1 MQKEL
6 KEKLEIAKTESNECK
21 DKRNELNAKAST
33 HSSKRNELNKN
44 AKELIEVAQRHK
56 HERDEHN
63 GEVRNLK
70 TQRDELNIRTNAVQ
84 TKFDALQKEHN
95 IGGDQSLP
103 SIKKELEALEYRQMT
118 QVLTPEQEKD
128 LVKTITTLMT
138 QYTTQKA
145 KIDGNAEIKGLMEES
160 ELLRNQASDFHAN
173 VTVAAELAQSA
184 HDKMLE
190 SFKKSDAIRAES
202 DVEHRKF
209 IEAQEEA
216 DKHHQQYIKL
226 QKEIRELDRVLRDSS
241 KDSRAGKRYLERAEI
256 NKSAEDLLARFKEG
270 GKLSNDDF
278 LILQRSNLL

>member
-6 KEKLEIAKTESNECK
+6 KEKLEIAKKESNECK
-21 DKRNELNAKAST
+21 DKRNELNSKAST
-33 HSSKRNELNKN
+33 HSTKRNELNKQ
-44 AKELIEVAQRHK
+44 AKELIEIAQRHK

-63 GEVRNLK
+63 KEVRELK
-70 TQRDELNIRTNAVQ
+70 QQRDELNERTNIVL

-103 SIKKELEALEYRQMT
+103 SIKAEIEVLEYRQMT

-128 LVKTITTLMT
+128 LVKSITILSS
-138 QYTTQKA
+138 QYNKQKA

-160 ELLRNQASDFHAN
+160 ELLRNKASDFHDK
-173 VTVAAELAQSA
+173 VTVAADLAQAS
-184 HDKMLE
+184 HDNMLE
-190 SFKKSDAIRAES
+190 AFKKSDAIRAES

-209 IEAQEEA
+209 IESQEAA

-226 QKEIRELDRVLRDSS
+226 QKEIRELDRVLRESS
-241 KDSRAGKRYLERAEI
+241 RDSRAGKRYLERVEI

-278 LILQRSNLL
+278 LVLQRSNLL

>member
-1 MQKEL
+1 MHKEL
-6 KEKLEIAKTESNECK
+6 KEKLEIAKKESNECK
-21 DKRNELNAKAST
+21 DQRNELNSSAST
-33 HSSKRNELNKN
+33 HSTKRNELNKQ
-44 AKELIEVAQRHK
+44 AKELIEIAQRHK
-56 HERDEHN
+56 HERDDHN
-63 GEVRNLK
+63 KEVRELK
-70 TQRDELNIRTNAVQ
+70 KQRDELNEQTNVVLA
-84 TKFDALQKEHN
+84 KFDALQKEHN

-103 SIKKELEALEYRQMT
+103 SIKAEVDALEYRQMT

-128 LVKTITTLMT
+128 LVKTITTLSA
-138 QYTTQKA
+138 QYNKQKA

-160 ELLRNQASDFHAN
+160 DTLRDKASEYHEK
-173 VTVAAELAQSA
+173 VTVAAELAQSS
-184 HDKMLE
+184 HDNMLE
-190 SFKKSDAIRAES
+190 AFKKSDAIRAES

-209 IEAQEEA
+209 IVAQEEA

-270 GKLSNDDF
+270 GKLSNEDF